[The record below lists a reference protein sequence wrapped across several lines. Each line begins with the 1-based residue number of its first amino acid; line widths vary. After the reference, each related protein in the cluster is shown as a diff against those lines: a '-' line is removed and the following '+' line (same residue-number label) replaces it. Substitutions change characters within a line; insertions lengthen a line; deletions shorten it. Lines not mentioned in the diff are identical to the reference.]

1 MPMSE
6 FVLVLLH
13 AKYKFTDTSS
23 KRALPQLFYSVIN
36 SGWKAGF
43 QKILDN

>member
-1 MPMSE
+1 MSE

-13 AKYKFTDTSS
+13 AKYEFTDISF
-23 KRALPQLFYSVIN
+23 KRALPQLFYSVVN
-36 SGWKAGF
+36 SGWKAGL

>member
-1 MPMSE
+1 MPMNE
-6 FVLVLLH
+6 FVLVLQH
-13 AKYKFTDTSS
+13 AKYEFTDTSF
-23 KRALPQLFYSVIN
+23 KRALPQRFYSVIN